1 MAVKISVL
9 VPVYKTKEEY
19 LRRCIESLCSQTL
32 KEIQIILVDDGSPDD
47 RGRICDQY
55 AETDR
60 RILVIHQNN
69 KGLAAARNAAFDRAE
84 GKYVMFIDGD
94 DYLEENACEEA
105 YRAAEDTKAEV
116 VFWDIFMDYPRRC
129 RVQKTMPQ
137 PSSVF
142 EGRECRQLQERVLDF
157 NGKIAQVFAK
167 LIRRDFLV
175 QNHIRHVEELRQG
188 AEGIVFCLCLFEYTR
203 SAYYLNKTLNHYV
216 YHEGSISHSYSEENI
231 RCIVRCFEYME
242 EFISRSSH
250 PDRQRLRNLLYTR
263 LLYVVVTTGI
273 TGYFNPDNQ
282 ESFREKCRGYSD
294 FLKIPIVKKALWE
307 ASRKKLTMQ
316 RKVVL
321 FLAETHRFRI
331 IAILGKLR
339 RLQLRLR

>member
-94 DYLEENACEEA
+94 DYLEENACEEV

-116 VFWDIFMDYPRRC
+116 VFWDILVDYPHGFRL
-129 RVQKTMPQ
+129 QKTMPQ
-137 PSSVF
+137 DSAVF
-142 EGRECRQLQERVLDF
+142 EGAECRKLQERVLDF

-175 QNHIRHVEELRQG
+175 QNHIEP
-188 AEGIVFCLCLFEYTR
+188 IDWT
-203 SAYYLNKTLNHYV
+203 
-216 YHEGSISHSYSEENI
+216 
-231 RCIVRCFEYME
+231 VR
-242 EFISRSSH
+242 
-250 PDRQRLRNLLYTR
+250 D
-263 LLYVVVTTGI
+263 
-273 TGYFNPDNQ
+273 
-282 ESFREKCRGYSD
+282 
-294 FLKIPIVKKALWE
+294 
-307 ASRKKLTMQ
+307 
-316 RKVVL
+316 
-321 FLAETHRFRI
+321 
-331 IAILGKLR
+331 
-339 RLQLRLR
+339 